1 VASLKGNEYM
11 ALVMGERISRPQARR
26 LIQIMAKHGN
36 HYYEGQFS
44 TDEEIKRFLAA
55 SGVDYVEMIEK
66 CRIFTNPISKFENFI
81 SSTAHSVGGA
91 SLSIVDNATGQTVAA
106 TDGPGIIA
114 YSSYWALFEE
124 AYAQFNATLTGVSPM
139 TSFLTCTS
147 TGIAAVEAYIQ
158 HRAIIYNE
166 TKPQTPLIDSKNS
179 KVSFDDKINLW
190 IPIMTGGAKLDKSDK
205 LWISFKVLQGYRD
218 NSAIHVKSPVLS
230 ISYTELANGLNHFRY
245 GIAGLLVRL
254 HILFAERIPA
264 KIIRCSFLPD
274 VRYVEGEH
282 QATST

>member
-1 VASLKGNEYM
+1 MS
-11 ALVMGERISRPQARR
+11 LVMGDRISRAQARR

-55 SGVDYVEMIEK
+55 SGVDYEDMIEK
-66 CRIFTNPISKFENFI
+66 CRIFTNSVLRFENLI
-81 SSTAHSVGGA
+81 TSTAFSVGGG
-91 SLSIVDNATGQTVAA
+91 SLTLINNATRQTVAA
-106 TDGPGIIA
+106 TEGPGMIA

-124 AYAQFNATLTGVSPM
+124 SFSQLRATLTGVSPM
-139 TSFLTCTS
+139 TSFLNCTT

-166 TKPQTPLIDSKNS
+166 TNPQTPLIDSKNS
-179 KVSFDDKINLW
+179 KISFDDKINLW
-190 IPIMTGGAKLDKSDK
+190 IPTMTVGAKLDKSDK
-205 LWISFKVLQGYRD
+205 LWTSFKVLQGYRD

-230 ISYTELANGLNHFRY
+230 MSYTELANGLNHFRY

-264 KIIRCSFLPD
+264 RIIRCSFLPD
-274 VRYVEGEH
+274 IRYIESDH
-282 QATST
+282 QATGA